1 MNMKKIYLKPAMTV
15 VKIQQQ
21 GIICTSAT
29 RQGYG
34 TANADV
40 DKSELND
47 NGEWNWD

>member
-1 MNMKKIYLKPAMTV
+1 MKKNYFKPTTIV

-21 GIICTSAT
+21 CSICTASAT